1 MIEPITSWPPLSFME
16 VALEL
21 TPLSLVQAARDGDA
35 EAFARLVSPELA
47 PALGAAVL
55 VIGSRADA
63 ADAVQEALVSAWRGL
78 GSLREPDAFPAWF
91 RRHVVRAA
99 LRMAKR
105 HRPWQR
111 LEDADAQLP
120 TGNGLDAALQHRQL
134 DRAFGR
140 LSPADRLLLIL
151 HFHWNQPVAETAA
164 TLGIPA
170 GTVKSRVHHAVRR
183 LRAAYDAEERA

>member
-1 MIEPITSWPPLSFME
+1 M
-16 VALEL
+16 
-21 TPLSLVQAARDGDA
+21 SLVQAARDGDSD
-35 EAFARLVSPELA
+35 AFARLVAPELA
-47 PALGAAVL
+47 PAMGAAVL

-63 ADAVQEALVSAWRGL
+63 ADALQEALMSAWRGL
-78 GSLREPDAFPAWF
+78 GGLREPDAFPAWF

-99 LRMAKR
+99 VRVARKR
-105 HRPWQR
+105 RAWQP

-120 TGNGLDAALQHRQL
+120 ALGGLDVALQHRQL
-134 DRAFGR
+134 DRAFAR
-140 LSPADRLLLIL
+140 LSAADRLLLTL

>member
-1 MIEPITSWPPLSFME
+1 ME

-21 TPLSLVQAARDGDA
+21 TPVSLVQAARDGDA
-35 EAFARLVSPELA
+35 DAFARLVAPELA

-78 GSLREPDAFPAWF
+78 GGLREPDAFPAWF

-99 LRMAKR
+99 MRLAKR
-105 HRPWQR
+105 QRAWQP
-111 LEDADAQLP
+111 LEDADAAMSQL
-120 TGNGLDAALQHRQL
+120 GGLESALAHRQL
-134 DRAFGR
+134 DRAFGT
-140 LSPADRLLLIL
+140 LTPADRLLLTL

-164 TLGIPA
+164 TLGIPT